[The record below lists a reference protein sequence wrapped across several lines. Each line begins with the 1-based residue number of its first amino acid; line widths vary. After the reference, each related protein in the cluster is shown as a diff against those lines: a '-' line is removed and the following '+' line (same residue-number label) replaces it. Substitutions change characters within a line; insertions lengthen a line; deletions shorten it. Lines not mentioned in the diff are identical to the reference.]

1 MCLQFWTPR
10 QKLVDCYAV
19 RQDNIGWMALIML
32 LPWSTKLNSSW
43 SQFQDMS
50 QSFVNEM
57 KVMSLIYYSSCFS
70 RKAVAQPQTS
80 IEWVQINLLLAVDLQ
95 SRGEKNLLSQWEEN
109 AVKLQTVK
117 KYCGLQV
124 NAVSL
129 KLKIISHLNLSL
141 VIMSALI

>member
-1 MCLQFWTPR
+1 MYLQFWTPR
-10 QKLVDCYAV
+10 QKLVDCYAG
-19 RQDNIGWMALIML
+19 RQDNNGRMALIML

-43 SQFQDMS
+43 SQFQDTS
-50 QSFVNEM
+50 QNFVNEM